1 MYTGSDLAA
10 WWEKNRRESDKALN
24 DFVDAYPHLWA
35 LGAVTATFMD
45 VGQGTVH
52 LLRFGEG
59 AAESYETG
67 KLAPLLHDVLRG
79 VGIAAEVGGLAQSAR
94 PLLGKLKLYTDSGGG
109 ICTVMS
115 IGNAL
120 RRTGQRFL
128 LSLREIGEASG
139 IPFSRILEEGLT
151 DPQMLA
157 ALRRIGAKFETIP
170 VAQSWGNLVNIAK
183 RTDGVVSLPLRST
196 LGGHTALL
204 ERVGNG
210 VRIIDRSGIYDSL
223 AALSRR
229 YGTVFSVDAAGI
241 SAILRNVTG
250 RILSGVA
257 TLMMYSDGV
266 VVKLDG
272 KMTVPQLDAKFK
284 EFKQSRQPVARTGMA
299 GASLVVARGD
309 TLSGLASKHYGAIE
323 YWPLLWDA
331 NRNVV
336 GTNPNRLSLGMKL
349 IVPPLASFTQAQR
362 DDARRRF
369 PTWRNY

>member
-24 DFVDAYPHLWA
+24 EFVDAYPHLWGLA
-35 LGAVTATFMD
+35 AITATFMD
-45 VGQGTVH
+45 VGAGTVD

-79 VGIAAEVGGLAQSAR
+79 VSIAAEVGGLGQSAR
-94 PLLGKLKLYTDSGGG
+94 PLLGKLKLYTDAEGG
-109 ICTVMS
+109 ICAVIS

-139 IPFSRILEEGLT
+139 VPFSRILEEGLT
-151 DPQMLA
+151 NPQIMA

-170 VAQSWGNLVNIAK
+170 AAQSWENLVNIAK
-183 RTDGVVSLPLRST
+183 RTDGVVSLPLTSAR
-196 LGGHTALL
+196 GGHMALL
-204 ERVGNG
+204 ERSANG
-210 VRIIDRSGIYDSL
+210 VRIIDRSGIYDNL
-223 AALSRR
+223 ADLSRS
-229 YGTVFSVDAAGI
+229 YGTVFSVAAAKT

-250 RILSGVA
+250 RVLNGVA
-257 TLMMYSDGV
+257 TLMMYSDGL

-284 EFKQSRQPVARTGMA
+284 EFKQSRQPVARTGTPGTSVA
-299 GASLVVARGD
+299 VVHGD
-309 TLSGLASKHYGAIE
+309 TLSDLAARYYGAME
-323 YWPLLWDA
+323 YWPLLWDT
-331 NRNVV
+331 NRAVV
-336 GTNPNRLSLGMKL
+336 GANPNRLSLGMKL
-349 IVPPLASFTQAQR
+349 LVPPLASFTQAQR